1 MQKLDDT
8 QKIYVSLPKK
18 DYVEPASEQ
27 VVVEEEKNWSESII
41 EKITNLF

>member
-27 VVVEEEKNWSESII
+27 VVVEEEKNWFESII